1 MIATTD
7 AYTSMTRER
16 RQRISAPL
24 LCNQYINC
32 SMSFLRFCKKCK
44 KKRKRQFLLSRIAN
58 GAEGRRL
65 YTKILSI
72 LIVRI
77 ERIFFLS
84 PVNCTVKNRL
94 SKLYLTSIVFLGQA
108 IVRMGETRHEWDGE
122 KKTVLQHFL
131 PHGRSHMCGL
141 ESLCSH

>member
-1 MIATTD
+1 MRTLQWPV
-7 AYTSMTRER
+7 REDR
-16 RQRISAPL
+16 EFQ
-24 LCNQYINC
+24 
-32 SMSFLRFCKKCK
+32 
-44 KKRKRQFLLSRIAN
+44 LLSSVIN
-58 GAEGRRL
+58 
-65 YTKILSI
+65 TSI
-72 LIVRI
+72 VQCHFWDSVKMQKEKKETISVIKNSKWGWRKTI
-77 ERIFFLS
+77 IHKQNDFKHFNCADWEDFFQT

-141 ESLCSH
+141 ESLCSHW

>member
-1 MIATTD
+1 MQKEKKET
-7 AYTSMTRER
+7 
-16 RQRISAPL
+16 ISV
-24 LCNQYINC
+24 
-32 SMSFLRFCKKCK
+32 
-44 KKRKRQFLLSRIAN
+44 SRIA

-72 LIVRI
+72 LTARI
-77 ERIFFLS
+77 ERIFFQS

-131 PHGRSHMCGL
+131 PHGRSHMRGL